1 MSKRPRALVAID
13 GPAGAGKSTVARLVA
28 ERMGFVLIDTGAI
41 YRSVALAAVRAG
53 LAFEDEA
60 AVGELAERLAAER
73 AIELVSPQRKEE
85 DDDRGPD
92 SWSRPNEGSG
102 VRVLLRGGDVSEAI
116 RTPEMS
122 LGASRVS
129 AIPRVRAALLAMQ
142 RQAGEEGGV
151 VLEGRDIGTV
161 VFPDA
166 EVKFFLTASVEE
178 RSQRRFAELERKGV
192 STTREAT
199 VADVIQR
206 DKQDMERPIAPL
218 KQAADAIR
226 VDSTGRTIVDVVDE
240 MVRRILEVELARE
253 ASPGAAR

>member
-28 ERMGFVLIDTGAI
+28 DRMGFVLVDTGAM
-41 YRSVALAAVRAG
+41 YRSVALAAMRDGVP
-53 LAFEDEA
+53 FEAEGR
-60 AVGELAERLAAER
+60 VGDVAEKLAADR
-73 AIELVSPQRKEE
+73 AIELVSKRREE
-85 DDDRGPD
+85 DEDRGPD
-92 SWSRPNEGSG
+92 SWSRPGSG
-102 VRVLLRGGDVSEAI
+102 VRVLLRGEDVSDAI

-122 LGASRVS
+122 LAASRVS

-178 RSQRRFAELERKGV
+178 RSQRRFSELERKGV
-192 STTREAT
+192 PTTQEAT
-199 VADVIQR
+199 VAEVIQR
-206 DKQDMERPIAPL
+206 DKQDTERPIAPL
-218 KQAADAIR
+218 KQADDAIR
-226 VDSTGRTIVDVVDE
+226 VDSTGRGIIDVVDE
-240 MVRRILEVELARE
+240 MVRRILETELAL
-253 ASPGAAR
+253 SPGEAPR